1 MSAMKILFITEFF
14 APHKGGSELYAQ
26 ELLTALK
33 RFHPDTVIEVL
44 CYNTQKVSPVE
55 NINGIRV
62 FRVPCFGVLK
72 DQFYLPNPLKLI
84 SILKKLS
91 RNNYD
96 VVVSQVRFF
105 DPAWWSWIYAR
116 LISARSVF
124 IEHGS
129 GFVEHPSRLVRFIS
143 RLIDRTVVPFSLHH
157 YGKVVVISR
166 ASQKFVQQKLGVKE
180 TTLVYG
186 GVDTSIFSAYGE
198 RSRTHKRSK
207 AQRILP
213 KTSKIIAQDALVIT
227 FVGRLIWAKGP
238 QVLLK
243 SFASFLH
250 RNPSS
255 KAVLVLG
262 GEGPLMG
269 ELEDRVKKSRL
280 EENVIFLGSLSK
292 AEVAQLLSVTDVFVN
307 PSFNEGLPRTVIEA
321 GAAGRFVIATD
332 VGATREI
339 VEDRRTGLLVP
350 RGNEEALSA
359 ALAWFASHRKEARN
373 MAKLLAQKVSST
385 FSWEV
390 VSREFWA
397 KVLSSHSSVAIS

>member
-33 RFHPDTVIEVL
+33 RSHPDTVIEIL

-143 RLIDRTVVPFSLHH
+143 RLIDRTVVPFSLRH

-186 GVDTSIFSAYGE
+186 GVDTSIFSA
-198 RSRTHKRSK
+198 RRSK

-213 KTSKIIAQDALVIT
+213 KTSKIIAKDALVVT

-269 ELEDRVKKSRL
+269 ELKDRVKKSRL

-350 RGNEEALSA
+350 KASEEALSA

-373 MAKLLAQKVSST
+373 MARLLAQKTSST